1 MKLDGAFAP
10 LTTPFAADGSVALED
25 LRANVERYNGTGL
38 AGYVV
43 LGSTGEAVL
52 LSQEESSR
60 VLETARKAASKEKT
74 LIAGASAESTAE
86 TIARTRRA
94 AEMGY
99 SAALV
104 KPPSYYKPYLTGRVL
119 LDHFRR
125 VADASR
131 VPLLLYSIP
140 QFTGMALEAPD
151 VAELAKHSNII
162 GIKESSGEVQ
172 RMSAILAL
180 APEGFQVLAGSANT
194 FHASL
199 MIGARGGILALAC
212 VLPELC
218 VELYARARRGDVESA
233 QQLQQRLMPASRLVA
248 ERGGPAGVK
257 CAMELRGYRGGAP
270 RLPLAPLSAAQREEI
285 KECMQELQAHAPGLV

>member
-1 MKLDGAFAP
+1 MKLEGVFAP

-25 LRANVERYNGTGL
+25 LRVNVERYNGTGL

-43 LGSTGEAVL
+43 LGSTGEEVL
-52 LSQEESSR
+52 LTREECSR
-60 VLETARKAASKEKT
+60 VLEAARKVAGREKT

-86 TIARTRRA
+86 TIARARLA

-99 SAALV
+99 SVALV
-104 KPPSYYKPYLTGRVL
+104 KPPHYYKPHLSGQVL

-131 VPLLLYSIP
+131 IPILLYSIP
-140 QFTGMALEAPD
+140 QFTGIFLEASD
-151 VAELAKHSNII
+151 VAELAKHTNII

-172 RMSAILAL
+172 RISAILAL
-180 APEGFQVLAGSANT
+180 APEGFQALAGSANT

-199 MIGARGGILALAC
+199 MIGACGGILALAC

-218 VELYARARRGDVESA
+218 VELYARARRGEVESA
-233 QQLQQRLMPASRLVA
+233 QQLQQRLLPASRLIA
-248 ERGGPAGVK
+248 TQGGPAGVK
-257 CAMELRGYRGGAP
+257 CAMDLRGYRGGAP
-270 RLPLAPLSAAQREEI
+270 RLPLAPVSAAQREEI
-285 KECMQELQAHAPGLV
+285 KECLQNLQASAPDLA